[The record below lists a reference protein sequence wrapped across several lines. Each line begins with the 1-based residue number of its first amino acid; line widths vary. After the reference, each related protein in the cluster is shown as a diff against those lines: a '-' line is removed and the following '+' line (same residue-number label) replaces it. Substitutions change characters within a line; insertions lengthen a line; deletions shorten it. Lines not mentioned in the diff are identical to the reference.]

1 MAGHVR
7 LQRKVTADYYPNW
20 KSCPQRQRRLQVEVA
35 ARDLLADLIDGVL
48 HALAR
53 GDDNAA
59 VGVHPI
65 GRDQLG
71 TDVDQGRQRGAGDNP
86 APMPVHVVLKAHLPG
101 SVGRRQPVEYQRG
114 ERKRVVWGKS
124 VSVRVDLGGWS
135 IIK

>member
-71 TDVDQGRQRGAGDNP
+71 TDVDQGRQRGAGRSEEHTSELQSLMRSSYAVFCLN
-86 APMPVHVVLKAHLPG
+86 K
-101 SVGRRQPVEYQRG
+101 
-114 ERKRVVWGKS
+114 KK
-124 VSVRVDLGGWS
+124 
-135 IIK
+135 KTNT

>member
-1 MAGHVR
+1 MKR
-7 LQRKVTADYYPNW
+7 PPPRSTRTDTLFPYTTLFRSRKVTADYYPNW

-86 APMPVHVVLKAHLPG
+86 APMPVA
-101 SVGRRQPVEYQRG
+101 R
-114 ERKRVVWGKS
+114 KS
-124 VSVRVDLGGWS
+124 VV
-135 IIK
+135 